1 MNIQNIAAL
10 AEQINSLGFENA
22 GYSILKRICFKPE
35 SFVIPQKMV
44 KGKEQLIFHLCFEK
58 ESKKETYILKYY
70 DAILQKEMSLSNATV
85 NEIDISSLEKRLA
98 EIDWKMAFDFEIK
111 KQWSAED
118 KASWEKELKIESI
131 IEALVSLEVTEEGK
145 AISTSL
151 KLKYWAG
158 IAYQELLGSISP
170 LKNKTEIS
178 QRFYLFEGQ
187 AGISVDEAYRFLQ
200 NRWLEKQMQA
210 KRKQPDE
217 SENEQIGNAASANG
231 SGLLRK
237 KRIGTKARKLRNEG

>member
-10 AEQINSLGFENA
+10 AEQLQSLGFENA
-22 GYSILKRICFKPE
+22 GYSILKRICFKPN
-35 SFVIPQKMV
+35 SFVLSQKIV

-58 ESKKETYILKYY
+58 ESKNEAYVWKYY
-70 DAILQKEMSLSNATV
+70 DAILQKEMSLSNAMV
-85 NEIDISSLEKRLA
+85 NEIDVSSLEKRIT
-98 EIDWKMAFDFEIK
+98 EIDWKMAFDFETK

-131 IEALVSLEVTEEGK
+131 IEAFISLEVTEEGK

-158 IAYQELLGSISP
+158 ISYQELLGSISP

-217 SENEQIGNAASANG
+217 SKNEEISGSASANG

-237 KRIGTKARKLRNEG
+237 KRIGTKARKLRTES